1 MLLDA
6 LASAE
11 QQEIAGA
18 NDLRRAALIDMS
30 WALLTGK
37 EFMFN
42 H

>member
-1 MLLDA
+1 

-11 QQEIAGA
+11 QEKVTGEDDA
-18 NDLRRAALIDMS
+18 RRAALIDMS
-30 WALLTGK
+30 WALLTGE